1 MMIETWLDL
10 PTAGLFAVLA
20 AIYTATGAAIVWIDF
35 GAVIGPT
42 MRKFDGVVAPFFG
55 AVGIVF
61 ALLTGFLAG
70 DISERNRQAVRA
82 VQTEAS
88 ELRSVH
94 TLSIASASDMRE
106 IRAALSEYVKSLL
119 KDEWPAMVHDREAPS
134 TSAAYDA
141 LLREVSDP
149 RIAQEAGAAVHAAL
163 LNAAVSAG
171 TARSERLALAVDRTN
186 DLKWIMVLLLGVMTQ
201 ISVAIVHFQKRNAQ
215 IAALAV
221 FSVAAVIA
229 LGLIAL
235 QERPF
240 GGDLSI
246 SPGPLE
252 ELAKL
257 PAEERQ
263 PN

>member
-20 AIYTATGAAIVWIDF
+20 AFYLATGAAIVWVDF
-35 GAVIGPT
+35 GAVIGPK

-61 ALLTGFLAG
+61 ALLTGFLAN

-94 TLSIASASDMRE
+94 TLSVASVSDMRA
-106 IRAALSEYVKSLL
+106 IRAALSEYVKSLI
-119 KDEWPAMVHDREAPS
+119 KDEWPAMVQDRESPA

-141 LLREVSDP
+141 LLREVTDP
-149 RIAQEAGAAVHAAL
+149 KIAQEAGAAVHVAM

-201 ISVAIVHFQKRNAQ
+201 ISVAIVHFQSRNAQ
-215 IAALAV
+215 IAALTV

-229 LGLIAL
+229 LGLIAM

-257 PAEERQ
+257 PAQ
-263 PN
+263 